1 MKKNVI
7 VASIILTLLISV
19 AIDYLT
25 PACAKDFSPG
35 MKVPVKGMVTILDIG
50 AASCIPC
57 KMMAPVL
64 EKLEKKYDGMAA
76 VIFLDVRYH
85 KETAL
90 SFGINGIPTQ
100 IFFDKTGKEIYRHTG
115 FMSEEAIVEQFRKM
129 GVE

>member
-1 MKKNVI
+1 MNIKTI
-7 VASIILTLLISV
+7 LFTLTLS
-19 AIDYLT
+19 LT
-25 PACAKDFSPG
+25 LFIVGDLGAKDYGPG

-57 KMMAPVL
+57 KMMAPIL
-64 EKLEKKYDGMAA
+64 EKLEKKYDGKAA

-85 KETAL
+85 KETAI

-100 IFFDKTGKEIYRHTG
+100 IFYDKKGNEVYRHLG
-115 FMSEEAIVEQFRKM
+115 FMSEDAIVAQFKKM

>member
-7 VASIILTLLISV
+7 VASMILTILISV
-19 AIDYLT
+19 AIDTLT

-35 MKVPVKGMVTILDIG
+35 MKIPVKGMVTILDIG

-64 EKLEKKYDGMAA
+64 EKLEKKYDGKAA

-85 KETAL
+85 KETAI

-100 IFFDKTGKEIYRHTG
+100 IFYDKKGNEVYRHLG
-115 FMSEEAIVEQFRKM
+115 YMSEDAIVTQFKKM

>member
-7 VASIILTLLISV
+7 VASIILTILISV

-57 KMMAPVL
+57 KMMAPIL
-64 EKLEKKYDGMAA
+64 EKLEKKYDGKAA

-85 KETAL
+85 KETAIN
-90 SFGINGIPTQ
+90 FGINGIPTQ
-100 IFFDKTGKEIYRHTG
+100 IFYDKKGNEVYRHLG
-115 FMSEEAIVEQFRKM
+115 YMSEDAIVTQFKKM